1 MEENKLKQIKLT
13 ATFLNTDSIIERENN
28 LYYMPHSLI
37 SGDSGYEN
45 VVCFAYKNT
54 LLSICNSLD
63 GYRDIILSRWSPQ
76 DRELIIK
83 GDVYNFRR
91 ENNNSTPLNYMLVKR
106 DELDENG
113 NIINSYF
120 LGYFIERAI
129 QKGINSVSLSLSVD
143 DFTNV
148 FFLMNTNV
156 LTSLDDYSYAD
167 KIQKG
172 LINTWV
178 EREHIDRIF
187 KTATDSYALKTNDDV
202 FVNNDEKYNYRY
214 QIKDYTYPLS
224 FNSGNIVQF
233 SKEEMQTIDS
243 YLEDEFFDIEESLR
257 NKIVSSCLCWCLVK
271 CKNPITLPICYIQST
286 NTEQRWVFSESP
298 KKGLVN
304 SKTNI
309 ADSMQTLLIPGI
321 VIRKEFEKFSS
332 VLENI
337 VFDYYCNKLYGA
349 GQGNNFNLQSDFLV
363 GGGSDMK
370 PVINNIGL
378 TYFTDN
384 ENKNAL
390 LLDLKKFT
398 SALSNNAW
406 ADYILSATIIRD
418 LNVPYVI
425 NYVNDRIRI
434 RFVGGLFSTLRLTI
448 PGGDTSSTRL
458 IKQYSYYY
466 KRFISNM
473 PLPSG
478 IWGGFIPSN
487 LASLSDVIGGNV
499 YNLKN
504 VGASINRLDGSTFI
518 IDNNADS
525 TYSEDKLN
533 DTSFYFVMMVSSIDD
548 LKTSIYFK
556 QDTLTK
562 NYCKTNLYEPIL
574 ENNPYSFYSISYV
587 GGLEYPFDKEKYKN
601 ETSGLGSGYRVPLK
615 YVCSNNDSLKIGIIP
630 YYNNGG
636 ITYLA
641 TNDSFLISLTSQI
654 PLPSDSYQS
663 YYYQNLAQ
671 MKNQYAVNNYS
682 HGVDL
687 GNKLLN
693 EAHANIVASYF
704 GSGGNQ
710 MATLGQGV
718 KEISSATTM
727 GVDWAKSN
735 KVIEMNQKAM
745 LSGAGIKPDT
755 IKQAGTDVYYD
766 LSTGDFGYMLNHYS
780 IDNLSRDSICRQLER
795 FGYYIDKYY
804 NLDLFS
810 RIGYNFIKLKH
821 FNYNRDYVD
830 VSDSQ
835 MKSIN
840 DIMKEGITIIHNHRT
855 LINDERNYEILLD
868 KEV

>member
-1 MEENKLKQIKLT
+1 MEENKLKQIRLT

-63 GYRDIILSRWSPQ
+63 GYRDIVLSRWSPQ

-91 ENNNSTPLNYMLVKR
+91 ENNNSTPLNYMLLKR

-148 FFLMNTNV
+148 FFLMNTNI

-187 KTATDSYALKTNDDV
+187 KTATNSYALKTDDDV

-214 QIKDYTYPLS
+214 QIKDMASPLS
-224 FNSGNIVQF
+224 FNSGDIIQF
-233 SKEEMQTIDS
+233 SKEEIETINS
-243 YLEDEFFDIEESLR
+243 YLEDEFFDIDESLR
-257 NKIVSSCLCWCLVK
+257 NKMVKSCLCWCLVK
-271 CKNPITLPICYIQST
+271 CKNPITLPLCYKLDTKDIKGSKY
-286 NTEQRWVFSESP
+286 VFSDSP

-304 SKTNI
+304 SKTKI
-309 ADSMQTLLIPGI
+309 ADSMQTLLIPAI

-337 VFDYYCNKLYGA
+337 VFDFYCDKLYGV
-349 GQGNNFNLQSDFLV
+349 SDDESYINYIS
-363 GGGSDMK
+363 GDGSNIK
-370 PVINNIGL
+370 PKIQNIPL
-378 TYFTDN
+378 NYFTDS

-390 LLDLKKFT
+390 LLDIEKFT

-406 ADYILSATIIRD
+406 ADYILSATIVRD
-418 LNVPYVI
+418 LNIPLTI
-425 NYVNDRIRI
+425 QYVNNRVRV
-434 RFVGGLFSTLRLTI
+434 RFVGGLFKSLYVDLSRDIHLI
-448 PGGDTSSTRL
+448 PIAEMKKISYNYKRL
-458 IKQYSYYY
+458 I
-466 KRFISNM
+466 SNNS
-473 PLPSG
+473 LPSG
-478 IWGGFIPSN
+478 IWGGFIPSS
-487 LASLSDVIGGNV
+487 LASLNDVVGGNAL
-499 YNLKN
+499 NFKN
-504 VGASINRLDGSTFI
+504 VGASINTLDGTTFI
-518 IDNNADS
+518 IDVNADDS
-525 TYSEDKLN
+525 YSKDSAN

-556 QDTLTK
+556 QDMLTK
-562 NYCKTNLYEPIL
+562 DYCKNNLYEPIL

-615 YVCSNNDSLKIGIIP
+615 YICSNNDSLKIGIIP

-636 ITYLA
+636 TTYLA

-671 MKNQYAVNNYS
+671 MKNQYAVNNYTR
-682 HGVDL
+682 GVDL

-693 EAHANIVASYF
+693 EAPANI
-704 GSGGNQ
+704 GSSFLVGGQ
-710 MATLGQGV
+710 MAGIGQAI
-718 KEISSATTM
+718 KEVSSAITM
-727 GVDWAKSN
+727 GVDWGKSN

-804 NLDLFS
+804 KLDLFS

-855 LINDERNYEILLD
+855 LINNERNYEILLD